1 MRIKAYT
8 LLETLLVLIIIS
20 SFTSIFYFKF
30 PVLNRKNEVISSII
44 HTQYISLVNHERM
57 DFKHELVDD
66 AIWFNMN
73 GNVNMANTI
82 YMNDSNQTFTI
93 MLFTGRI
100 HE

>member
-1 MRIKAYT
+1 
-8 LLETLLVLIIIS
+8 
-20 SFTSIFYFKF
+20 
-30 PVLNRKNEVISSII
+30 
-44 HTQYISLVNHERM
+44 M
-57 DFKHELVDD
+57 DFNHELVDD